1 MNSTFLISIA
11 ALASLIFFHELGH
24 WLVARALGFKTTTF
38 SIGFGPSAKLFRFW
52 QTDFRLGVIPLGGYV
67 NIPELS
73 DEESGKLA
81 LQEQGLEADTYMQH
95 AGWKKALVM
104 LAGPGANIC
113 FAYLIYVVLL
123 MVHRQLAPLDA
134 LAAAVATTANATA
147 SVLHG
152 LAMLLHLSPLD
163 TNLPAGATDLH
174 SVVAIFQVINSAAG
188 SSAILLGQYLAY
200 LSLNLAI
207 FNLLPM
213 PLLDGG
219 QLLFLF
225 LETLSGKPLS
235 AQWRANLA
243 LVSLIAIL
251 ILTTIGLTND
261 FLKPISMG

>member
-1 MNSTFLISIA
+1 MNNTFLISIA

-24 WLVARALGFKTTTF
+24 WLVARCFGFKTTTF

-67 NIPELS
+67 NIPELT

-81 LQEQGLEADTYMQH
+81 LQEQGLSPDTYVQH

-104 LAGPGANIC
+104 LAGPGANVV
-113 FAYLIYVVLL
+113 FAYLLYVALL
-123 MVHRQLAPLDA
+123 MTHKQLAPLDA
-134 LAAAVATTANATA
+134 LVAAVATTSAATA

-152 LAMLLHLSPLD
+152 LAMMLHLSPLD
-163 TNLPAGATDLH
+163 ANLPAGATDLH

-207 FNLLPM
+207 FNLLPL

-219 QLLFLF
+219 QLFFLF
-225 LETLSGKPLS
+225 LEKLAGRPLS